1 MEKEN
6 SNLIPKFYDILNL
19 NNKCFKSLKKPTIFS
34 FNNYRYNY
42 EMCIKFYREL
52 VKREENLKHSFVF
65 YTLYIKELDKFV
77 NERSTIEKN
86 YYNNIKEN
94 ISQKSI
100 VMPQPAPED
109 AGFAQVKSIEEK
121 KYIYQNLLDSLKLYN
136 EQIRIII
143 NYYDDNYNQWWGLPG
158 YLTKDNLPA
167 EIDANEI
174 FK

>member
-100 VMPQPAPED
+100 VMP
-109 AGFAQVKSIEEK
+109 
-121 KYIYQNLLDSLKLYN
+121 
-136 EQIRIII
+136 
-143 NYYDDNYNQWWGLPG
+143 
-158 YLTKDNLPA
+158 
-167 EIDANEI
+167 
-174 FK
+174 